1 MFKKFISIALALVL
15 LVSVSGCV
23 AMPNLDTP
31 SGGDTKPE
39 PSEQPKPTDAAPQVL
54 FQETVIVDNENI
66 TFTIKEIDDN
76 SFFGYTLKAYLENK
90 TDLELMFSLNNV
102 SVNGF
107 MCDPFWASS
116 VTAGMKSNEEIS
128 FMDTEFEANGITTV
142 TEITFTLRVS
152 DNNDWMADP
161 ILEET
166 FTIYPLGQEAVEP
179 YVRVPVE
186 GEVVL
191 VDNEYCTMIVT
202 GYDPDN
208 IFGYTMNVY
217 LENKTDSIMMF
228 SADSVSVNGFMCD
241 PFWAADVAPGKRSN
255 SQITWMDSTLEEN
268 GITEIESITLPV
280 RIYNQEDWLQDAY
293 VEETFTVNP

>member
-54 FQETVIVDNENI
+54 FQEAVIVDNENI

-208 IFGYTMNVY
+208 MFGYTMNVY